1 MFPMLWGLTMSLIN
15 LSELN
20 LNIDQD
26 AKPVWSVTLGDYR
39 YILYSTNKALVFKGE
54 NKEPSYEITPVGCS
68 CPGDR
73 YSSNACKHRK
83 AISYLGDGSAAP
95 PVEGTPVRTKQVMDD
110 INNYSLP
117 FDDLF
122 E

>member
-1 MFPMLWGLTMSLIN
+1 MSLVN
-15 LSELN
+15 LSELS
-20 LNIDQD
+20 LNIDD
-26 AKPVWSVTLGDYR
+26 DSKPVWSIIVGDYR
-39 YILYSTNKALVFKGE
+39 YILYSTNKALVFKGD

-73 YSSNACKHRK
+73 YSSNSCKHRK
-83 AISYLGDGSAAP
+83 VISYLGDGSAVP
-95 PVEGTPVRTKQVMDD
+95 PVEGTTVGAKQVKDD
-110 INNYSLP
+110 IKVNYSLP